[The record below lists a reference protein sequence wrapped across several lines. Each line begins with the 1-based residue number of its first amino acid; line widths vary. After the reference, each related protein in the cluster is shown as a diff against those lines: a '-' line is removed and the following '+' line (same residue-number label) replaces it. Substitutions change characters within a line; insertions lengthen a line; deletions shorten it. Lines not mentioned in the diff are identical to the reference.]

1 MRWPWN
7 RSEVEVRES
16 APYSDAVVASLVA
29 SAGGG
34 PSLSSV
40 SATGALEA
48 ASSLI
53 ARSFAGAEVR
63 SASAQV
69 VGALSPSV
77 LSSIG
82 RSMVRAGEIVFLITT
97 DGGRLALLPASS
109 WDIQGGP
116 AEDSWIYRLT
126 IPGPTRIQTHTVSS
140 QGVVHIRL
148 QVDQSRPWLGVA
160 PLRSA
165 YLSGKLAAATVS
177 ALADEAGM
185 AVGGLIPVPT
195 DGQDKSV
202 DQLRIDLKNL
212 RGSLSLVESGDWG
225 DVGAGRPHGDWQVSR
240 IGADPP
246 RALIELA
253 GLASREVYNAVGI
266 PVGLMSDATPGT
278 GQREAFRRFAATL
291 LGMARVVEAELSSKL
306 ETGVRLDFAPM
317 MSADVVG
324 KARAA
329 GSLVKAGVEVERA
342 LALAG
347 LAEE

>member
-7 RSEVEVRES
+7 RSEVRES
-16 APYSDAVVASLVA
+16 APYSDAVVASIVA
-29 SAGGG
+29 SAGG
-34 PSLSSV
+34 PSLAAV
-40 SATGALEA
+40 GATGALEA
-48 ASSLI
+48 ASSLV
-53 ARSFAGAEVR
+53 ARSFASALVR
-63 SASAQV
+63 SESAQV

-82 RSMVRAGEIVFLITT
+82 RAMVRTGECIFLITT
-97 DGGRLALLPASS
+97 DGGRLSLLPASS

-126 IPGPTRIQTHTVSS
+126 IPGPTRIQTHIVPA

-148 QVDQSRPWLGVA
+148 QSDPSASWRGVA

-165 YLSGKLAAATVS
+165 YLAGKLSASTVA
-177 ALADEAGM
+177 ALADEVAGM
-185 AVGGLIPVPT
+185 PTGGLLEVPV
-195 DGQDKSV
+195 DGADKSV
-202 DQLRIDLKNL
+202 DQLRADLKNL

-225 DVGAGRPHGDWQVSR
+225 DVGAGRQRGGWQVSR

-253 GLASREVYNAVGI
+253 GLASREVFNAVGI
-266 PVGLMSDATPGT
+266 PIGLMSDATPGT
-278 GQREAFRRFAATL
+278 GQREAFRRLAATL
-291 LGMARVVEAELSSKL
+291 LGMSRVTEAELTEKL
-306 ETGVRLDFAPM
+306 ESETKLDFAHM

-342 LALAG
+342 LGLAG
-347 LAEE
+347 LAEEN